1 MVVVV
6 ESEID
11 EGRCLVN
18 LGFELMKSE
27 IDEGRCLVNLGFEL
41 MSTIKFLANSLV

>member
-1 MVVVV
+1 MVLVV

-27 IDEGRCLVNLGFEL
+27 IDEGHCLVNLGFEL
-41 MSTIKFLANSLV
+41 MKVVV